1 MRNIGRNTEHAS
13 TASRRDAIL
22 VKKNY
27 TLYRETEIIS
37 DNTKTGPNGE
47 DAGEMVINVGPQHPA
62 THGVLHLVITLQ
74 GETIKKMEPHLGYIH
89 RSIEKMCES
98 LSYRQFIY
106 VTSRMDY
113 LSAHINN
120 HACAMCVEK
129 GLQIEIPPRAQVIRV
144 LMGEL
149 TRVASHELWWGA
161 LAMDVGAFTPFFY
174 AFRERETINDIMEET
189 CGARLTMNY
198 MVPGGVMY
206 DLHPNFQQR
215 VKDFIKLF
223 KSKIDEYDDLVTG
236 NIIFQNRTKGIGV
249 ISKEDA
255 ISFGCTGP
263 VGRGSGVHCDI
274 RKLYPYEV
282 YDKVQFEEIIETAGD
297 SFARYLVRI
306 KEMRQSIHII
316 EQLIDNIPEG
326 DFQAKTKAVLKLP
339 KGEFYSRVETARGEL
354 GVYIVSEGGTTPYRI
369 KFRSPGFSNLSALE
383 HMVRGSKIGD
393 LMATMGTL
401 DLVIPDID
409 R

>member
-1 MRNIGRNTEHAS
+1 M
-13 TASRRDAIL
+13 
-22 VKKNY
+22 
-27 TLYRETEIIS
+27 YRETEIITEVPADS
-37 DNTKTGPNGE
+37 SSEGYL
-47 DAGEMVINVGPQHPA
+47 VINVGPQHPA
-62 THGVLHLVITLQ
+62 THGVLHLVITLN
-74 GETIKKMEPHLGYIH
+74 GETIVKVEPHLGFIH

-120 HACAMCVEK
+120 HACALCVEK
-129 GLQIEIPPRAQVIRV
+129 GLQVEIPQRAKVIRV
-144 LMGEL
+144 LMDEL
-149 TRVASHELWWGA
+149 TRIASHELWWGA
-161 LAMDVGAFTPFFY
+161 MAMDLGAFTPFFH

-198 MVPGGVMY
+198 MVPGGVMA
-206 DLHPNFQQR
+206 DIHPNFQKR
-215 VKDFIKLF
+215 VKDFIQLYKD
-223 KSKIDEYDDLVTG
+223 KIHEYDEMVTG
-236 NIIFQNRTKGIGV
+236 NIIFQNRMKAVGYL
-249 ISKEDA
+249 SAEDA
-255 ISFGCTGP
+255 ISYGCTGP
-263 VGRGSGVHCDI
+263 VARGSGVSCDI

-282 YDKVQFEEIIETAGD
+282 YDKLEFDEILEKGCD
-297 SFARYLVRI
+297 SFARYMVRVR
-306 KEMRQSIHII
+306 EMQQSIRII

-326 DFQAKTKAVLKLP
+326 DFQTKTKAVLKLP

-369 KFRSPGFSNLSALE
+369 KFRSPGFSNLSALD
-383 HMVRGSKIGD
+383 HMVRGGKIGD
-393 LMATMGTL
+393 LIAAMGTL